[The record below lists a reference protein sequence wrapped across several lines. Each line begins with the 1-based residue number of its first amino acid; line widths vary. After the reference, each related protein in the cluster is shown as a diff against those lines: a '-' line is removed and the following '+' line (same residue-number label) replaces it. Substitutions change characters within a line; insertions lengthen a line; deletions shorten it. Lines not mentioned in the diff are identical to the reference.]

1 MSTQGIVEQD
11 QATDTTGAGSGA
23 PARTPPSDGTQGIK
37 ATIATEEAVHWT
49 EIGVR
54 EMLATAAEAILMTDG
69 AGQIVFANQA
79 AAQVFG
85 FAADEMLGLPVDT
98 LVPERLRGH
107 HAQHRADYIATP
119 SPRPMGR
126 DRALVGRRR
135 DGMEFPIEVVL
146 SSMSRKGGPLVVSFI
161 TDITRRRESEEKLRD
176 YQAKLQH
183 MAFDAALAEG
193 RERRRIAA
201 DLHDRIGQSLALAQ
215 IKLTSMRETVT
226 GAPRTAIDEAIEL
239 LAQSVFDTRTLT
251 FELSPP
257 VLYDLGLTHALSWLA
272 ENVEKRQGLRI
283 ELCDDELHKPLDDAT
298 AALVFRAVRELLMN
312 VLKHAKASTA
322 KVSLR
327 RTGDHFDI
335 DVEDEGVGFD
345 PDVTLHSSAGGFGL
359 FSVREQ
365 ISRLG
370 GTVEVASRPQQ
381 GTRVS
386 IRVPLKL
393 GEPPK
398 AEVADGT
405 P

>member
-1 MSTQGIVEQD
+1 MNV
-11 QATDTTGAGSGA
+11 
-23 PARTPPSDGTQGIK
+23 K
-37 ATIATEEAVHWT
+37 WT

-54 EMLATAAEAILMTDG
+54 EMLTTAAEAILMSDG
-69 AGQIVFANQA
+69 AGHIVFANQA
-79 AAQVFG
+79 AAHVFG
-85 FAADEMLGLPVDT
+85 FATNEMLGVSVDT

-126 DRALVGRRR
+126 DRELVGRRK
-135 DGMEFPIEVVL
+135 DGTEFAIEVVL
-146 SSMSRKGGPLVVSFI
+146 GSMAREGGPLVVSFI
-161 TDITRRRESEEKLRD
+161 ADITRRRESEKKLRD

-183 MAFDAALAEG
+183 MVFDAALTEE

-215 IKLTSMRETVT
+215 IKLTSIRETVT

-239 LAQSVFDTRTLT
+239 LAQSVVDTRTLT

-257 VLYDLGLTHALSWLA
+257 VLYDLGLKEALSWLV
-272 ENVEKRQGLRI
+272 EDVEKRHGIRI
-283 ELCDDELHKPLDDAT
+283 ELCDDEAHKPLDDAT

-312 VLKHAKASTA
+312 VFKHAKVPTA

-327 RTGDHFDI
+327 RTGDHIDI
-335 DVEDEGVGFD
+335 DVEDKGVGFD
-345 PDVTLHSSAGGFGL
+345 PDDTLHSGAGGFGL

-370 GTVEVASRPQQ
+370 GTVNVASAPRQ

-386 IRVPLKL
+386 MRVPLKI

-398 AEVADGT
+398 EEMMEKT
-405 P
+405 T